1 VSWIGSDVSVRLAL
15 IPSISKQW
23 LRVTMTMN
31 PSTDGYSAP
40 TLNAWRQLYDCVD
53 NL

>member
-1 VSWIGSDVSVRLAL
+1 VSVRLAT
-15 IPSISKQW
+15 IPSLSKAW
-23 LRVTMTMN
+23 LRVTLTMN

-40 TLNAWRQLYDCVD
+40 TLSAWRQLYDCVD